1 MTYGNVNPAPQDT
14 TVGAPG
20 PNDANTGS
28 PQLDPSL
35 LNDGNQKP
43 DPNQNPNQPQPKAP
57 EQYAAFTMK
66 DGMTWDE
73 EFGGLINPLAKE
85 FDLSQ
90 EQYDKLVGTLVDY
103 ADKKFLN
110 PSREAAKQQQ
120 EERAAMRAK
129 SEAFLKS
136 DPSVPEL
143 VRRARDAFIT
153 KDELLELDRTEQ
165 GDSDILLRVLH
176 RVGKAIVPDRV
187 VDPTSAG
194 GDQNLTPAQ
203 RIFGKK

>member
-110 PSREAAKQQQ
+110 PSREAAKQAEEQQ
-120 EERAAMRAK
+120 AVWRTE
-129 SEAFLKS
+129 SEKLFA
-136 DPSVPEL
+136 DPGTKEIA
-143 VRRARDAFIT
+143 RRARDSFLSKDTIAILDASGLGDHPAFL
-153 KDELLELDRTEQ
+153 KDLIRI
-165 GDSDILLRVLH
+165 GR
-176 RVGKAIVPDRV
+176 AIVPDKA
-187 VDPTSAG
+187 VDSTSAS
-194 GDQNLTPAQ
+194 GDQNLPQAQ
-203 RIFGKK
+203 RIYKNQS